1 MGSANGRSTAS
12 APQRPV
18 VRLLDVLLEALLSSI
33 EIDISNAVLALA
45 CSGAWLVS
53 RWQCARLRPS
63 QRRVPILETGV
74 GIEVESVRFE
84 LQPHPAL
91 RTVGGSGVSGSGGS
105 GSGARVAPATDMACP
120 SARQ

>member
-1 MGSANGRSTAS
+1 MGSAKGRSNAS

-18 VRLLDVLLEALLSSI
+18 VRLLDVLIEALLNSI
-33 EIDISNAVLALA
+33 EIDISSSVLALA
-45 CSGAWLVS
+45 RSGAWLVS

-63 QRRVPILETGV
+63 QRCVPILETGV
-74 GIEVESVRFE
+74 GVEVRSVRFE